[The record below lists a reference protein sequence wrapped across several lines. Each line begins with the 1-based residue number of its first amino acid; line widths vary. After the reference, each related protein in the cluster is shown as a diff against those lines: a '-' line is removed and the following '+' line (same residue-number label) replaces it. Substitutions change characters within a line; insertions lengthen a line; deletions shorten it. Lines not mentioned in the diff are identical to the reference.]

1 MNPTIVLLSIYHVP
15 IINYAWG
22 TEKSC
27 QPLKLPNTKYIYCQ
41 LQITAKTTADFYSLL
56 ESRENVRAEG
66 GWTGN

>member
-1 MNPTIVLLSIYHVP
+1 MNNIEETSFFEDKLILHKMNPTIVLLSIYHVP

-41 LQITAKTTADFYSLL
+41 LQITAKTITDF
-56 ESRENVRAEG
+56 
-66 GWTGN
+66 